1 MRIGVFITVRLREV
15 HWRKPLVAE
24 IEGAQSVIFPLDGLM
39 KVHHGRQSDRDWSE
53 VVIVVASGGNRSVWL

>member
-1 MRIGVFITVRLREV
+1 MRVGVVIAVRLREI
-15 HWRKPLVAE
+15 HWWEPLVAE
-24 IEGAQSVIFPLDGLM
+24 TEGAQCVVFPLDGLM